1 MKIDRQASTLHKR
14 GSSFS
19 SLGTCLLLALA
30 AGIAWASEASL
41 VVPVEP
47 DEPSAP
53 HAGLDAVPSLPGG
66 PGDSPPLISLRSRE
80 ETDTDGDGVPGG
92 LGRSTETSLEDPS
105 DGAGLSAVRRG
116 EPMLPTIRFGFGSI
130 FLDPASVSALNEVA
144 NLLKEN
150 AEIILEVGGHTD
162 NQGPARLN
170 QKISLDR
177 AEAVKAYLVSR
188 GVPASR
194 LITKGYGKIH
204 PIASNRDAAGRA
216 RNRRVEFKVVLP

>member
-1 MKIDRQASTLHKR
+1 MKIDRQASTLHRR

-30 AGIAWASEASL
+30 AGIAWATEASL

-53 HAGLDAVPSLPGG
+53 HAGLDARPSLPGG
-66 PGDSPPLISLRSRE
+66 PGDSPPLISLRTRE
-80 ETDTDGDGVPGG
+80 GTVSVGHGVPD
-92 LGRSTETSLEDPS
+92 RYPETSLEDPS

-116 EPMLPTIRFGFGSI
+116 EPMLPTIRFGFGSSLI
-130 FLDPASVSALNEVA
+130 DPASVSALNEVA

-216 RNRRVEFKVVLP
+216 QNRRVEFKVVLP